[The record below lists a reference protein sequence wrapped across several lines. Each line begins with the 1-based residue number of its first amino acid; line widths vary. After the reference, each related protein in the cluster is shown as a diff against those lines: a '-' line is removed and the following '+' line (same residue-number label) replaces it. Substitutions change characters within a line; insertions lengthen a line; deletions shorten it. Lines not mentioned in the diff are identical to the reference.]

1 MKIQRNS
8 LKPNSLIPEQLD
20 DVVSVSENEQS
31 KKEHHTCYL
40 GVFHEFI
47 AGLAPADDLIGQE
60 HHMSSIEGGDGKQVK
75 DCEHDG

>member
-20 DVVSVSENEQS
+20 DIVSVSENEQS

-40 GVFHEFI
+40 GIFHKLI
-47 AGLAPADDLIGQE
+47 AGFAAGDYLVHQE
-60 HHMSSIEGGDGKQVK
+60 HHVAAIQSGEQNQNIVQE
-75 DCEHDG
+75 